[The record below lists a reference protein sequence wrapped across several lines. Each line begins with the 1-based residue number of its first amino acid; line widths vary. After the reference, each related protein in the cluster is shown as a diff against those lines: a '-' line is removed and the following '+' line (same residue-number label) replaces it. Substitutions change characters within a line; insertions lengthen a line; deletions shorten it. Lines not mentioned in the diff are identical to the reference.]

1 MELLKTL
8 CNILFS
14 IVHVLQE
21 IYNNRAEKRLMS
33 AIEIFL
39 DILQRFKH
47 LNNKLTLTKAYSRS
61 KHVCGYV
68 LWLGAYFS
76 VQYYSFRAILNV
88 KVCSIEIWP
97 KRVVA
102 PAPLYNNR
110 DKGQVNVKKFCDA
123 IYILIG
129 LKFSCFVCS
138 LLMPTAYD
146 TTDHGINITPPS
158 SLQGRFS
165 NSSSNSRRKVRGGG
179 LRAWVRF

>member
-21 IYNNRAEKRLMS
+21 IYNNRAEKRLML

-76 VQYYSFRAILNV
+76 VQYWNLTDM
-88 KVCSIEIWP
+88 

-102 PAPLYNNR
+102 PAPLYNKI

-123 IYILIG
+123 IYILVWNF
-129 LKFSCFVCS
+129 LASFVHCWCQ
-138 LLMPTAYD
+138 LLTILLTMALT
-146 TTDHGINITPPS
+146 S
-158 SLQGRFS
+158 SLQFLS
-165 NSSSNSRRKVRGGG
+165 KVDFPIRRQIRGEKF
-179 LRAWVRF
+179 LSEILICSLWELPI